1 MDIEIHG
8 VNRKAIEAIKE
19 VVTDISSQS
28 SDLIYINILKNSNLV
43 VTFSSDVD
51 VNCPTSP
58 PHVKKEHWRYE
69 DPAGKPW
76 SEFHRVRDE
85 TKIAIENFKSR

>member
-19 VVTDISSQS
+19 IDIDISSQS

-43 VTFSSDVD
+43 VTLCSDVN
-51 VNCPTSP
+51 VNCPTLP
-58 PHVKKEHWRYE
+58 PHVKKEHRTF
-69 DPAGKPW
+69 DDSAGKPW
-76 SEFHRVRDE
+76 SEFHRARDE